1 MTHAERLA
9 TFVVRESYD
18 DLSKAAVQQL
28 KIRVLDALGCAIG
41 ALEGDPIRFLR
52 VQVEEFS
59 GAGRCT
65 LVGGGRG
72 GW

>member
-9 TFVVRESYD
+9 TFVVRASYD
-18 DLSKAAVQQL
+18 ELSKAAVQQL
-28 KIRVLDALGCAIG
+28 KIRVRDAIGCAIG